1 MERMRH
7 DGHEPLTE
15 APPPYDDIVFSR
27 GGRGAGQARASIPW
41 WNPRYWRKRAW
52 IELATVAAV
61 AVVIVVAVAVV
72 ESKKN
77 AYPDYAPIAYG
88 LSDRYGGETFF
99 RPVQLLYRLRCCP
112 GLREPSVQECGFVR
126 CSPHCVMPSQRLP
139 WTTLRS

>member
-61 AVVIVVAVAVV
+61 AVIIVVAVAVV

-88 LSDRYGGETFF
+88 LSDRCKWTTASRFNYFTGYDAGET
-99 RPVQLLYRLRCCP
+99 PAD
-112 GLREPSVQECGFVR
+112 SVVSGAAR
-126 CSPHCVMPSQRLP
+126 AD
-139 WTTLRS
+139 

>member
-88 LSDRYGGETFF
+88 LSDRRGRNLFST
-99 RPVQLLYRLRCCP
+99 
-112 GLREPSVQECGFVR
+112 S
-126 CSPHCVMPSQRLP
+126 S
-139 WTTLRS
+139 TTLPATMLPRASCIMCHGTDGLFGHP